1 MNSDKKSKHKSEK
14 NTLIIAVM
22 ISGVFLAVLNQT
34 VLSPALPSIM
44 ADLGIT
50 ATEGQWL
57 TTAFM
62 LVNGIRIHIT
72 AYFINRFNTR
82 QPI

>member
-44 ADLGIT
+44 AVSYTHLDVYKRQIICISF
-50 ATEGQWL
+50 QK
-57 TTAFM
+57 
-62 LVNGIRIHIT
+62 LV
-72 AYFINRFNTR
+72 
-82 QPI
+82 

>member
-44 ADLGIT
+44 ADL
-50 ATEGQWL
+50 L
-57 TTAFM
+57 
-62 LVNGIRIHIT
+62 LKDNG
-72 AYFINRFNTR
+72 
-82 QPI
+82 